1 MPLSLQKK
9 RSERR
14 SGPWAY
20 TEQSNETKLHRR
32 IPDRFLLYCDCVH
45 SVPAF
50 LGCYVRLRNAVDVVL
65 GDFPMIYQLPP
76 FDFKAWL
83 KSVWIG
89 LVLGFF
95 VVLFVISALLVAICS
110 KIRG

>member
-1 MPLSLQKK
+1 
-9 RSERR
+9 
-14 SGPWAY
+14 
-20 TEQSNETKLHRR
+20 
-32 IPDRFLLYCDCVH
+32 
-45 SVPAF
+45 
-50 LGCYVRLRNAVDVVL
+50 
-65 GDFPMIYQLPP
+65 MIYQLPP

>member
-1 MPLSLQKK
+1 M
-9 RSERR
+9 
-14 SGPWAY
+14 
-20 TEQSNETKLHRR
+20 
-32 IPDRFLLYCDCVH
+32 
-45 SVPAF
+45 
-50 LGCYVRLRNAVDVVL
+50 VL